1 MSRYYFHLFN
11 AVNIRDDVGQE
22 FATLEAA
29 HLDAI
34 KACRALM
41 ANDLQNEGQITL
53 SHRIEIVGDD
63 SLTKL
68 VLPFRACIE
77 IRP

>member
-1 MSRYYFHLFN
+1 MPRYFFHLFN
-11 AVNIRDDVGQE
+11 AVNIRDDEGRD
-22 FATLEAA
+22 FATLDDA
-29 HLDAI
+29 HTDAT

-53 SHRIEIVGDD
+53 SHRIEIVDD
-63 SLTKL
+63 DGATKL
-68 VLPFRACIE
+68 VLPFRACVE

>member
-1 MSRYYFHLFN
+1 MSRYFFHLFN
-11 AVNIRDDVGQE
+11 AVNIRDDVGRD
-22 FATLEAA
+22 FATLDEA
-29 HLDAI
+29 HTDAI

-53 SHRIEIVGDD
+53 SHRIEIVGEDC
-63 SLTKL
+63 LTKL
-68 VLPFRACIE
+68 VLPFRACVE

>member
-11 AVNIRDDVGQE
+11 AVNIRDDVGRD
-22 FATLEAA
+22 FATLDEA
-29 HLDAI
+29 HVDAI

-63 SLTKL
+63 RLTKL
-68 VLPFRACIE
+68 VVPFRACVE

>member
-1 MSRYYFHLFN
+1 MTRYFFHLFN
-11 AVNIRDDVGQE
+11 AVNIRDDVGRV
-22 FATLEAA
+22 FATLDEAR
-29 HLDAI
+29 LDAI

-68 VLPFRACIE
+68 VLPFRACVE

>member
-1 MSRYYFHLFN
+1 MPHYYFHLFN
-11 AVNIRDDVGQE
+11 AVNIRDDVGRH
-22 FATLEAA
+22 FATLEEA
-29 HLDAI
+29 HADAT

-41 ANDLQNEGQITL
+41 ANDLQTEGQITL
-53 SHRIEIVGDD
+53 SHRIEIEDD
-63 SLTKL
+63 DGETKL

>member
-1 MSRYYFHLFN
+1 MPRFYFHLFN
-11 AVNIRDDVGQE
+11 AVNIRDDVGRD
-22 FATLEAA
+22 FATLEDA
-29 HLDAI
+29 HADAT

-53 SHRIEIVGDD
+53 SHRIEIEGDGGA
-63 SLTKL
+63 TVL
-68 VLPFRACIE
+68 VLPFRACVE

>member
-11 AVNIRDDVGQE
+11 AVNIRDDVGRD
-22 FATLEAA
+22 FATLEEA
-29 HLDAI
+29 HVDAI

-63 SLTKL
+63 CVTKL
-68 VLPFRACIE
+68 VLPFRACVE